1 MCKSSSLNVVYELGA
16 CGVPLRAKVEEEFI
30 GGGDV
35 CSAFALVLFPFLFPL
50 RFFSDYD
57 T

>member
-30 GGGDV
+30 GG
-35 CSAFALVLFPFLFPL
+35 ALPL
-50 RFFSDYD
+50 PLSYSLSFSRSDSSVITIPD
-57 T
+57 ST